1 MSSPSGTE
9 ASTTSSSP
17 NSVVATAGAGGN
29 NAPKYGTL
37 VPNRVFVG
45 GISGST
51 TEAELTQLFS
61 AYGNVRATK
70 IINDRAGVS
79 KGYGFV
85 TFETEEEA
93 RRLQAEADCIVLKER
108 KLNIAPAIKKQA
120 PTYPQ
125 QTYNRGYETAPT
137 VPSGTV
143 FFHNGYPY
151 TYQNGM
157 AFFATA
163 ANGSQDVAT
172 AAANGYVAASP
183 YPQPQPPP
191 SYPATTVMFQQ
202 PMYIPQQYQYQ
213 ALPPSSPIPSPYL
226 YASASSSPYGVT
238 NGNSGGGNGSGGG
251 GNASA
256 PSMATPPSSQ
266 SGSSHHHAPPS
277 GAFYSAMPPQGVAQS
292 LALPPPM
299 PHHHHHH
306 HHHQPTAQVAAMPE
320 MYMTGP
326 TTAIYAQ
333 PTAYPMAVPE
343 IYETP
348 PMTELSSTQSTEDS
362 SSNSSRSGP
371 SNQSNDSTKVNGES
385 STKIPSS
392 TPVVSLL
399 RLSPQDEVEDNGD
412 GGGEGN
418 GEGTKDEDGG
428 QRHQR
433 MYHSQNSLQ
442 HPNSNNRRGYNA
454 NGFGNHQQRYR
465 AQHHRPN
472 QIHSA
477 NPSQTP
483 PPPPPFFY
491 LAPNYVQGPNPH
503 SPGYYTLPP
512 PPPQHHHHMGGG
524 GGGGGGRG
532 NMLPPRSPHH
542 DQRQHTPGGVRSRHF
557 QRPHAPPPPDVGKKY
572 SQCPVPDALLSCSP
586 PLQAPSTL
594 VYAPTVGMAASP
606 GVGMGMGG
614 VGRQPSSQQQ
624 QRRFANGPRR
634 QGGGGGRN
642 SGGGDAGPRQV
653 QVLPST
659 QQQQRQRVGKCNK
672 TVKCSRQGPIVS
684 SSVENMPRDGSG
696 DAPCVPLTPPGTP
709 SPGSAVDRT
718 PVSSVGPDPVCQMQ
732 ALSLQ

>member
-37 VPNRVFVG
+37 VPNRIFVG

-93 RRLQAEADCIVLKER
+93 RRLQAEGDCIVLKER

-120 PTYPQ
+120 AAYPLQ
-125 QTYNRGYETAPT
+125 PYNRSYETAPT

-157 AFFATA
+157 AFFATS
-163 ANGSQDVAT
+163 ANGTQDVAT

-191 SYPATTVMFQQ
+191 TYPATTVMFQQ

-213 ALPPSSPIPSPYL
+213 ALPPSSPIPSPYM
-226 YASASSSPYGVT
+226 YASASSSPYGTT
-238 NGNSGGGNGSGGG
+238 NGNGGGGNGSGGG
-251 GNASA
+251 GSSSTPSMPPA
-256 PSMATPPSSQ
+256 PSST
-266 SGSSHHHAPPS
+266 SGSNHHHSQPPS
-277 GAFYSAMPPQGVAQS
+277 GAFYSAIPPQGVTPS
-292 LALPPPM
+292 LALPPP
-299 PHHHHHH
+299 PPNHHH
-306 HHHQPTAQVAAMPE
+306 HHHQQAAQVAAMPE

-333 PTAYPMAVPE
+333 QTAYPMPIPE

-348 PMTELSSTQSTEDS
+348 PMTELSSAQSTEDS

-371 SNQSNDSTKVNGES
+371 SNQSNDSLKVNGES
-385 STKIPSS
+385 STKIPPS

-399 RLSPQDEVEDNGD
+399 RLTLGPEGEDNGE
-412 GGGEGN
+412 GARGGEG
-418 GEGTKDEDGG
+418 GGAEGAQDDDAR

-433 MYHSQNSLQ
+433 TFRSPASQQQTLNNSK
-442 HPNSNNRRGYNA
+442 RGYNA
-454 NGFGNHQQRYR
+454 NAISNHHRYR
-465 AQHHRPN
+465 VPHHRPN
-472 QIHSA
+472 QMHPNNTSLT
-477 NPSQTP
+477 QP
-483 PPPPPFFY
+483 PIFY
-491 LAPNYVQGPNPH
+491 LAPNYMQGPNQH
-503 SPGYYTLPP
+503 STGYYAPP
-512 PPPQHHHHMGGG
+512 PPPPHHHHHLGGG
-524 GGGGGGRG
+524 GGAVAGGRG
-532 NMLPPRSPHH
+532 SGSMSPHHHH
-542 DQRQHTPGGVRSRHF
+542 DQRQHAPGGIRSRHNHHNY
-557 QRPHAPPPPDVGKKY
+557 QRPQHAPSPPEGGKKY
-572 SQCPVPDALLSCSP
+572 SQCPIPEGILSCSP
-586 PLQAPSTL
+586 PLQAPSAL
-594 VYAPTVGMAASP
+594 VYAPTMGMASTP
-606 GVGMGMGG
+606 GVGMG
-614 VGRQPSSQQQ
+614 RQPPPPQQ
-624 QRRFANGPRR
+624 QRRYGNGPRR
-634 QGGGGGRN
+634 QGGGNRNYGGG
-642 SGGGDAGPRQV
+642 GGGDTMQRQV
-653 QVLPST
+653 QVLTSA

-672 TVKCSRQGPIVS
+672 TVKCSRQGPS
-684 SSVENMPRDGSG
+684 MSGSVENMPRDGSG

-732 ALSLQ
+732 ALSL